1 MHIVAGRDE
10 EISAWASAH
19 LGCAQFQQ
27 PYTAFG
33 FVSATGELLAGAV
46 FNDYY
51 PGGNCEWSHVG
62 VLRPRMLQFL
72 ARFVFLELDAT
83 RVTAKT
89 RRGNVTVRRLLGKK
103 SSGFQFEGTQKFYFG
118 PTKADDALVYVLFR
132 ANALRWMR
140 KGLQ

>member
-1 MHIVAGRDE
+1 MIVAGQDFAVA
-10 EISAWASAH
+10 AWAGSQ
-19 LGCAQFQQ
+19 LGVTFQE

-33 FVSATGELLAGAV
+33 FTGPDGSLRAASI

-51 PGGNCEWSHVG
+51 PGGNIEWTYVG
-62 VLRPRMLQFL
+62 AETFTPGKLRFL
-72 ARFVFLELDAT
+72 ARFVFLELEAT

-89 RRGNVTVRRLLGKK
+89 RRGNVIVRRLLGKK